1 MSSPFAS
8 LVTETVPIE
17 KDPPHTATIR
27 KLTAAASS
35 RRRRSRDSARV
46 WPKVLRS
53 GVRNAGA
60 TIDFAATLRDPLR
73 DLRSPSRRHGGPP
86 RVDVRA
92 EGTPAA
98 AQIADLDDDTIDLLA
113 RAILRL
119 SKPALFRPTGGRSK
133 EAEALAPRTGG
144 TRADAA

>member
-27 KLTAAASS
+27 KLTAREFEEAQV
-35 RRRRSRDSARV
+35 RDSARV

-53 GVRNAGA
+53 GVGNAGA
-60 TIDFAATLRDPLR
+60 TIDFAAALRDPLVIF
-73 DLRSPSRRHGGPP
+73 DRHLVVTAGLLGWTYS
-86 RVDVRA
+86 

-98 AQIADLDDDTIDLLA
+98 EQIADLDDDTIDLLA

-119 SKPALFRPTGGRSK
+119 SKPALFVPLEAAQK
-133 EAEALAPRTGG
+133 EAEALAPRAGG